1 MILLNKFICVKL
13 QFFQKFFFPL
23 VIQLYFKNENKQTKK
38 KRSQV
43 DEVRTDFKGPE
54 QLPRGNT
61 ADIICLF
68 VWLMKVTKVM
78 KLSIPFSL
86 FHENV

>member
-1 MILLNKFICVKL
+1 MKT
-13 QFFQKFFFPL
+13 
-23 VIQLYFKNENKQTKK
+23 NKQTKK

-43 DEVRTDFKGPE
+43 DEVRKGPE
-54 QLPRGNT
+54 GQPPRNT

-78 KLSIPFSL
+78 KLSIYPILIVSRKL
-86 FHENV
+86 VRINDLRTTNECKT